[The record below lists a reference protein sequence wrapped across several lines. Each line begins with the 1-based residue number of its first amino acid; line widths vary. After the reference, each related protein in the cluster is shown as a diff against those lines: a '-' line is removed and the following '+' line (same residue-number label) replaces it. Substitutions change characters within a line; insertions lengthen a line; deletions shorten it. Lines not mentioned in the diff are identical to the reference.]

1 MADKIRDLE
10 AKMGE
15 RLNEQKNKGNL
26 IFKQDPSLQSKNS
39 EMMKLLK
46 DMVIDMEERKKELA
60 EKDKTFKEVEQLNNL
75 RKRGLAPPELNEK
88 EIHET
93 KIKQLSDLESG
104 LVVDKKKTLMLSGMC
119 FVLLFLQ
126 IGSYVFM

>member
-46 DMVIDMEERKKELA
+46 DMVIDMEKRKKELA